1 MSAFLRLMAWLLAL
15 VLVVLPVVAVIRGWV
30 GAERWPLR
38 TVLVNGQL
46 IRVTD
51 AQIVAA
57 VYPHAQRGFFAV
69 RLEDAQGA
77 VARLPW
83 IEHAEVRKQWPDKLV
98 VTVVEHRPFAWW
110 GADRLLSERGMII
123 PAKGVT
129 VPKGLPR
136 FDGPE
141 ARSGDLV
148 RLYNEARAMFAAGGL
163 DVRTLT
169 IDDRGS
175 WSMTLSNGAEVLLGR
190 DDARLRLQRFAR
202 LLPQLPAQDDRTL
215 KRADLRYTN
224 GFALSWASG
233 REQTDA
239 NRTSAAAGE
248 RPTMDGRAG
257 RSEAEVAAPG
267 MAANTRTTNSELR
280 PPNSGFT
287 T

>member
-15 VLVVLPVVAVIRGWV
+15 ALVVLPVVAVIRGWV

-46 IRVTD
+46 TRVTD
-51 AQIVAA
+51 AQIVSA

-110 GADRLLSERGMII
+110 GSDRLLSERGMII
-123 PAKGVT
+123 PAKGVA

-163 DVRTLT
+163 DVRTLA

-202 LLPQLPAQDDRTL
+202 LLPQLPAQDDRML

-224 GFALSWASG
+224 GFALSWQG
-233 REQTDA
+233 LTPE
-239 NRTSAAAGE
+239 
-248 RPTMDGRAG
+248 PTGPTHVQDK
-257 RSEAEVAAPG
+257 
-267 MAANTRTTNSELR
+267 T
-280 PPNSGFT
+280 
-287 T
+287 

>member
-15 VLVVLPVVAVIRGWV
+15 ALVLLPVVAVIRGWV

-46 IRVTD
+46 TRVTD
-51 AQIVAA
+51 AQIVSA

-110 GADRLLSERGMII
+110 GRDRLLSERGVII
-123 PAKGVT
+123 AAKGVAA
-129 VPKGLPR
+129 PKGLPR

-163 DVRTLT
+163 DVRTLA

-202 LLPQLPAQDDRTL
+202 LLPQFPAQNDRTL

-233 REQTDA
+233 GEQVDA
-239 NRTSAAAGE
+239 NRASAAEGHA
-248 RPTMDGRAG
+248 
-257 RSEAEVAAPG
+257 EAEVAAPG

-280 PPNSGFT
+280 PPHSGFT

>member
-15 VLVVLPVVAVIRGWV
+15 ALVLLPVVAVIRGWV

-46 IRVTD
+46 TRVTD
-51 AQIVAA
+51 AQIVSA

-110 GADRLLSERGMII
+110 GRDRLLSERGMII
-123 PAKGVT
+123 PAKGVA

-141 ARSGDLV
+141 TRSGDLV

-224 GFALSWASG
+224 GFALSWAG
-233 REQTDA
+233 GGEQADA
-239 NRTSAAAGE
+239 NRASAAE
-248 RPTMDGRAG
+248 GRA
-257 RSEAEVAAPG
+257 EAEVAAPG
-267 MAANTRTTNSELR
+267 MAANARTTNSELR
-280 PPNSGFT
+280 SPNSGFT